1 MRATRRRIGFLLAS
15 WVLAISCMG
24 CELLSTGLSL
34 RTAQAPAQVCEE
46 AVIFGRLTEH
56 PQSGLGIT
64 TAEGKAMPVEW
75 PFGYTAREDLGR
87 LALVDET
94 GRAVAHTGDDIT
106 VGGGFGTQFW
116 HACGPVSIVVS
127 D

>member
-1 MRATRRRIGFLLAS
+1 M
-15 WVLAISCMG
+15 SCLG
-24 CELLSTGLSL
+24 CELVSPAPLL
-34 RTAQAPAQVCEE
+34 RTAQAPAQVCD
-46 AVIFGRLTEH
+46 AALMFGTLTEH

-64 TAEGKAMPVEW
+64 STDGQATPVEW

-94 GRAVAHTGDDIT
+94 GRVVAHAGDDVT